1 MVSEATRGF
10 SDRRSHVNSN
20 RVSDIRP
27 RDKPLD
33 RQRASAMEVIMLRK
47 TMAMFVLATAVALGG
62 TALSTA
68 ALARGGGGGGHG
80 GGCGGGHFGGGFG
93 GGHMA
98 GHFGGFHGGHERGE
112 FRHGFGGYGYS
123 TNTGRVGPAL
133 VEPQGTVRTVIPL
146 QQGTGRV
153 GPALAEPQGT
163 VRTVIPH

>member
-1 MVSEATRGF
+1 MLSEATRGF
-10 SDRRSHVNSN
+10 RDRRSHANSN

-27 RDKPLD
+27 RDKPPD
-33 RQRASAMEVIMLRK
+33 RQRASAMEVIMFRK

-80 GGCGGGHFGGGFG
+80 GGFGGGHFGGCFG

-123 TNTGRVGPAL
+123 PYCNYPYRSYGCY
-133 VEPQGTVRTVIPL
+133 
-146 QQGTGRV
+146 
-153 GPALAEPQGT
+153 
-163 VRTVIPH
+163 